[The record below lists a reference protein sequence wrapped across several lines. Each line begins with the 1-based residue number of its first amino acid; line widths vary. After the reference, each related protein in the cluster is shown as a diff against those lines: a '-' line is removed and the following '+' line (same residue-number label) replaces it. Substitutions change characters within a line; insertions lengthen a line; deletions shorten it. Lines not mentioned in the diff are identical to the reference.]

1 MKFPTVLL
9 SSLFASATFGLAVA
23 APVAAEPAPK
33 QTTAQVIGTVRIDSK
48 NPTIATVHARYLC
61 SGTPEQVH
69 LWVSVKQT
77 ADRTADPRLSQEGS
91 STIAA
96 AWSDSHRDP
105 VTCDGKW
112 HTDTFTVD
120 QLERGTPNTFG
131 PLAKGKAWVQFCLFD
146 ATTTTEPISSM
157 EFVNIN

>member
-1 MKFPTVLL
+1 MKFL
-9 SSLFASATFGLAVA
+9 SLTLTTLATTAALALA

-33 QTTAQVIGTVRIDSK
+33 QTTAEIVGTVKIDPN
-48 NPTIATVHARYLC
+48 NPTVATVHARYTC
-61 SGTPEQVH
+61 TSPTTQQPH

-77 ADRTADPRLSQEGS
+77 ADRTADPRLAQEGS
-91 STIAA
+91 STISA

-105 VTCDGKW
+105 IICDGKS

-120 QLERGTPNTFG
+120 QLERTSPNTFG

-146 ATTTTEPISSM
+146 ATTTTEPVSSM

>member
-1 MKFPTVLL
+1 MKFPSVML
-9 SSLFASATFGLAVA
+9 SSLLTSAAITLAIASPA
-23 APVAAEPAPK
+23 AAEPAPK
-33 QTTAQVIGTVRIDSK
+33 QSTAQVIGTVKIDPR
-48 NPTIATVHARYLC
+48 NPTVATVHARYIC

-91 STIAA
+91 SAISA

-105 VTCDGKW
+105 ITCDGKW

-120 QLERGTPNTFG
+120 QLERATPNTFG
-131 PLAKGKAWVQFCLFD
+131 PLARGKAWVQFCVFD